1 MIPATVLAL
10 TLAVCAAL
18 LVKGLREQVR
28 ESNAQ
33 KRARMID
40 DLVWDNTK
48 WINHADDRHEAPQ
61 AGIARLHKELG
72 RGR

>member
-1 MIPATVLAL
+1 MILAL
-10 TLAVCAAL
+10 LTTLGFCAAL
-18 LVKGLREQVR
+18 FVHGLREQVR
-28 ESNAQ
+28 ESDAQ

-40 DLVWDNTK
+40 DLVWDNTT
-48 WINHADDRHEAPQ
+48 WINHADGGHEAPK

>member
-1 MIPATVLAL
+1 MILAL
-10 TLAVCAAL
+10 LTLGFCAAL
-18 LVKGLREQVR
+18 LVKGLREQVWEPSQR
-28 ESNAQ
+28 

-40 DLVWDNTK
+40 DLVWDNTT
-48 WINHADDRHEAPQ
+48 WINHADGRHEAPH

>member
-1 MIPATVLAL
+1 MTPAILAALAL
-10 TLAVCAAL
+10 ILCARLYA
-18 LVKGLREQVR
+18 KGRREQVR
-28 ESNAQ
+28 ESDAQ

-40 DLVWDNTK
+40 DLVWNNTT
-48 WINHADDRHEAPQ
+48 WINHADGTHETPH

>member
-1 MIPATVLAL
+1 MILAL
-10 TLAVCAAL
+10 LSLAVCAAL

-28 ESNAQ
+28 ESDAQ

-40 DLVWDNTK
+40 DLVWDNTT
-48 WINHADDRHEAPQ
+48 WINHARGRHEAPE

-72 RGR
+72 RNR